1 MNPVTQQTCLANP
14 SHQISCDRN
23 PIGLMGNPVLV
34 EKLRFS
40 FSRER
45 SIGYEKSHLVKK
57 LSHKIIYPSSASVLN
72 KASPHQHHS
81 LQGFPFY
88 S

>member
-1 MNPVTQQTCLANP
+1 MNPVTQPTCLANP
-14 SHQISCDRN
+14 RHQIYCDRN
-23 PIGLMGNPVLV
+23 PIGPMGKPDLV
-34 EKLRFS
+34 EKLRFG

-72 KASPHQHHS
+72 KTSPRKHHS